1 MHEDVSTMT
10 MLMAAQNAGN
20 GESFANGLCAL
31 GAFAACFV
39 ILIVVLVGI
48 LKFIFGGPADPPQD
62 FYYPPSFYDGQ
73 DQPDYQRNKTDDSK
87 ETKS

>member
-1 MHEDVSTMT
+1 MDES
-10 MLMAAQNAGN
+10 MLILLAAQHAGD
-20 GESFANGLCAL
+20 GHAGVYSALAPGFVAGIAVVGL
-31 GAFAACFV
+31 
-39 ILIVVLVGI
+39 IVLVGI

-73 DQPDYQRNKTDDSK
+73 DQPDYQRKKADDSK

>member
-1 MHEDVSTMT
+1 MNESM
-10 MLMAAQNAGN
+10 MLLVAQHAGD
-20 GESFANGLCAL
+20 GPAGVYSALAPGFVAGIAVVGL
-31 GAFAACFV
+31 
-39 ILIVVLVGI
+39 IVLVGI

-73 DQPDYQRNKTDDSK
+73 DQPDYQRKKTDDSK

>member
-1 MHEDVSTMT
+1 MNESM
-10 MLMAAQNAGN
+10 MLLVAQHAGD
-20 GESFANGLCAL
+20 GPAGVYSALAPGFVAGIAVVGL
-31 GAFAACFV
+31 
-39 ILIVVLVGI
+39 IVLVGI

-73 DQPDYQRNKTDDSK
+73 DQPDHQRKKADDSK

>member
-1 MHEDVSTMT
+1 MNESMVI
-10 MLMAAQNAGN
+10 LLAAQHAGD
-20 GESFANGLCAL
+20 GQAGVYSALAPGFVAGMVVVGL
-31 GAFAACFV
+31 
-39 ILIVVLVGI
+39 IVLVGI

-73 DQPDYQRNKTDDSK
+73 DQPDSQRKKADDSK